1 MRSTEKIISTNS
13 YISKSLV
20 TIVDFHKISHH
31 HGFGLQN
38 SPLFCT
44 WYNFS
49 YLFGFGR
56 CNCYGGK
63 GIRVSTIE
71 TSMGEWV
78 GSMGIWVSSM
88 GIWISSIGM
97 GVGVSS
103 MQVGGNNRCSDGYG
117 GNSWGSNLKNS
128 LKIIKL
134 KHNHNHLKQRHE
146 NKDSF
151 GIIKYL
157 HVKLIKLCS

>member
-1 MRSTEKIISTNS
+1 
-13 YISKSLV
+13 
-20 TIVDFHKISHH
+20 
-31 HGFGLQN
+31 
-38 SPLFCT
+38 
-44 WYNFS
+44 
-49 YLFGFGR
+49 
-56 CNCYGGK
+56 
-63 GIRVSTIE
+63 
-71 TSMGEWV
+71 MGEWV

-88 GIWISSIGM
+88 GIGISSIGM

-128 LKIIKL
+128 LKILKL
-134 KHNHNHLKQRHE
+134 KHNHLEQRHE